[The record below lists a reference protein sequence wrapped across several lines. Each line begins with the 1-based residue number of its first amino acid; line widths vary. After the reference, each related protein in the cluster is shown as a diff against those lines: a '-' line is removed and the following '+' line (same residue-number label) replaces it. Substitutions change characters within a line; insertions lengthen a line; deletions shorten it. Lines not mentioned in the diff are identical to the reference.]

1 MYYPTCENGLSVWA
15 AIRKDGQGLILR
27 MSLNLMMRFNGIG
40 TGLAVSFLLFFPV
53 GYLDIL
59 LAFNNSVG
67 NWAMSALM
75 LPYLVYFGMAVI
87 LRWRG
92 YVGLGKGLA
101 IGGAVFST
109 LILVGVFFLALVFS
123 MLADA

>member
-1 MYYPTCENGLSVWA
+1 MA
-15 AIRKDGQGLILR
+15 A
-27 MSLNLMMRFNGIG
+27 
-40 TGLAVSFLLFFPV
+40 SFLLFFPV
-53 GYLDIL
+53 GYLDVL

-67 NWAMSALM
+67 NWAVSALI

-92 YVGLGKGLA
+92 HGGLGKGLA

-109 LILVGVFFLALVFS
+109 LIVVGIFFIALMFS

>member
-1 MYYPTCENGLSVWA
+1 LA
-15 AIRKDGQGLILR
+15 A
-27 MSLNLMMRFNGIG
+27 SL
-40 TGLAVSFLLFFPV
+40 LLFFPI
-53 GYLDIL
+53 GYLDVL

-67 NWAMSALM
+67 NWAASSLI
-75 LPYLVYFGMAVI
+75 LPYLAYFGIAII

-92 YVGLGKGLA
+92 YGGLGEGLA

-109 LILVGVFFLALVFS
+109 LIVIGIIFLALMFS

>member
-1 MYYPTCENGLSVWA
+1 MYNSTCENGLSVWA
-15 AIRKDGQGLILR
+15 AIRKDGQGLILG

-59 LAFNNSVG
+59 LAFNNSIG
-67 NWAMSALM
+67 NWAVSALM

-109 LILVGVFFLALVFS
+109 LILVGIFFLALMFS

>member
-1 MYYPTCENGLSVWA
+1 ML
-15 AIRKDGQGLILR
+15 
-27 MSLNLMMRFNGIG
+27 LMRTACQSGKPFVGTVKAYFSECPSTLTMRFNGIG

-67 NWAMSALM
+67 NWAVSALM

-87 LRWRG
+87 LRWGG
-92 YVGLGKGLA
+92 YGGLGKGLA
-101 IGGAVFST
+101 VGGAVFST
-109 LILVGVFFLALVFS
+109 LIVIGIFFIALMFS